1 MMVTTLEQSLMEE
14 FAEATGL
21 TGKTLPRR
29 YLWTDAFAVCNL
41 LVLAR
46 SAGEVRYLTL
56 ARDLVD
62 QVHHTLGRH
71 RSDDPRSGWI
81 SGLSESEGE
90 RHPTRGGLRI
100 GKLLNERGPEEPPD
114 PQLEWD
120 QDGQYFHYLT
130 KWMHALHR
138 MSQET
143 GESHYLHWAVELA
156 VAAHDAFT
164 MERPPGSPKRM
175 VWKMSID
182 LSRPLV
188 DSMGQHDPLDGL
200 ITCLELQTDQGLNDR
215 EEQALIP
222 AITAMTQMCFHAQ
235 WVTHD
240 PLGIGGLLD
249 NATRLSQLIF
259 EHHLPFHDL
268 LDQVLLAA
276 DRSLRSLS
284 RTSCLSQ
291 PAETRLPFRELG
303 LSIGLK
309 GLPMIRDLVAGHHAL
324 LGAVNGLLRFQPFA
338 EQIESFWSS
347 PRRRT
352 TQTWTD
358 HQEINRVM
366 LATSLAPESYL
377 EC

>member
-1 MMVTTLEQSLMEE
+1 MWSPPESPGRHL
-14 FAEATGL
+14 
-21 TGKTLPRR
+21 R

-41 LVLAR
+41 LGLAR

-56 ARDLVD
+56 ARELVD

-71 RSDDPRSGWI
+71 RSDDRRTGWI
-81 SGLSESEGE
+81 SGLPESEGE
-90 RHPTRGGLRI
+90 QHPTRGGLRI

-143 GESHYLHWAVELA
+143 GEPDYQRWAVELA
-156 VAAHDAFT
+156 VAAHRAFT
-164 MERPPGSPKRM
+164 VERPPGSPKRM

-200 ITCLELQTDQGLNDR
+200 ITCLELQTDHGRKAR

-222 AITAMTQMCFHAQ
+222 AINDMTEMCYHAQ
-235 WVTHD
+235 WTTHD

-249 NATRLSQLIF
+249 NATRLSQLVF

-276 DRSLRSLS
+276 DRSLRDLS
-284 RTSCLSQ
+284 RTSWLSR
-291 PAETRLPFRELG
+291 PADTRLPFRELG

-309 GLPMIRDLVAGHHAL
+309 GLPLIRDLVAGHPAL
-324 LGAVNGLLRFQPFA
+324 LGAVSGLLRYQLLA
-338 EQIESFWSS
+338 EQIESFWCS
-347 PRRRT
+347 PRPRT
-352 TQTWTD
+352 IQTWTD
-358 HQEINRVM
+358 HREINSVM
-366 LATSLAPESYL
+366 LATSLCPASYL
-377 EC
+377 RC